1 MLPKSGA
8 FFFHS
13 IRFQENEVRSFKH
26 TCIPAKAVIFSSAN
40 LRPMKL
46 NLTVSGKL
54 IDSIPVAA
62 YLASD
67 DSYLK
72 ALQRLLII
80 RHRKKLQMS
89 NNKPAFVLERP
100 VENYC

>member
-1 MLPKSGA
+1 
-8 FFFHS
+8 
-13 IRFQENEVRSFKH
+13 
-26 TCIPAKAVIFSSAN
+26 
-40 LRPMKL
+40 MKL

-72 ALQRLLII
+72 ALQRLLIN
-80 RHRKKLQMS
+80 RHRKRLQMS
-89 NNKPAFVLERP
+89 NNKPSFVLERP
-100 VENYC
+100 VENYY